1 MNKGDSVVVIAGTR
15 DPDFDTDIGGW
26 CGRVLEIYSDGTL
39 AVEWDSRTLD
49 AMAVDAVQRAESD
62 GLDWSQIVLLQSEVQ
77 LVPARDTQAD
87 TKAAQKRIRAAL
99 K

>member
-15 DPDFDTDIGGW
+15 DPDFDIDIGGW
-26 CGRVLEIYSDGTL
+26 CGRVAGVFSDGTV
-39 AVEWDSRTLD
+39 AVEWDSKTLD
-49 AMAVDAVQRAESD
+49 AMTTDAVQRAESE

-77 LVPARDTQAD
+77 LVPARDTQAE
-87 TKAAQKRIRAAL
+87 TEAALKRIRAIL

>member
-15 DPDFDTDIGGW
+15 DPDFDTEIGGW
-26 CGRVLEIYSDGTL
+26 SGRVTETYSDGTL
-39 AVEWDSRTLD
+39 AVEWDSKTLQ
-49 AMAVDAVQRAESD
+49 AMAMDAIQQAESD

-77 LVPARDTQAD
+77 LAPARDTQAD
-87 TKAAQKRIRAAL
+87 TQAAQKRIRAAL